1 MGPWPRPAC
10 LTLTEAASGA
20 ASVHTLP
27 GASSAGTATFMLRP
41 KHARHKLTDKLSD
54 VGLALVPHRSSGGV
68 LEAQGSSLLSTS
80 SDSDESSPGAS
91 ASGFCF

>member
-10 LTLTEAASGA
+10 LTLTEAATGTGSGA

-54 VGLALVPHRSSGGV
+54 VGLALVPHRSSGRSLRPGV
-68 LEAQGSSLLSTS
+68 VRS
-80 SDSDESSPGAS
+80 
-91 ASGFCF
+91 